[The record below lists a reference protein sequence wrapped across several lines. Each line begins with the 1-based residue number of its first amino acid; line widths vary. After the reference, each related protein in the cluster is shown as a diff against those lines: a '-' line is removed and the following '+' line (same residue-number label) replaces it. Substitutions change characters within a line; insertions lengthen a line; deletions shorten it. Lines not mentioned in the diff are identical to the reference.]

1 MKINELAAVIFS
13 MFIVKFLY
21 DAPIDAVFIL
31 PIFFIG
37 FYLLFK
43 LSPTYDYSSLF
54 STSLFVLILAF
65 FFFSRPTFT
74 IGILILI
81 VVFLFYNYPIFLFKK
96 GFKEEKDVYI
106 KKNMKVVFSY
116 KKEGLSKD
124 IISII
129 EEVESS
135 TKDNTGL
142 VVNFCLNYG
151 GRSEIVDACKKIID
165 DKIDKND
172 ITEDL
177 FKDYLYNKL
186 PDIDLMIRTS
196 GEQRISNFMLWS
208 LSYSELYF
216 TKTYFPAFTTTELL
230 EIIDDFNNRDR
241 RYGNAK

>member
-1 MKINELAAVIFS
+1 MNKLNHLAIIVDGNGRWAKSIGKIRSYGHLKGYENLKKIINYVNDNLDIKY
-13 MFIVKFLY
+13 V
-21 DAPIDAVFIL
+21 
-31 PIFFIG
+31 
-37 FYLLFK
+37 
-43 LSPTYDYSSLF
+43 
-54 STSLFVLILAF
+54 SLFV
-65 FFFSRPTFT
+65 FSTENFKRSKDEVDY
-74 IGILILI
+74 LM
-81 VVFLFYNYPIFLFKK
+81 NLFKK

>member
-1 MKINELAAVIFS
+1 MNKLNHLAIIVDGNGRWAKSIGKIRSYGHLKGYENLKKIINYVNDNLDIKY
-13 MFIVKFLY
+13 I
-21 DAPIDAVFIL
+21 
-31 PIFFIG
+31 
-37 FYLLFK
+37 
-43 LSPTYDYSSLF
+43 
-54 STSLFVLILAF
+54 SLFV
-65 FFFSRPTFT
+65 FSTENFKRSKDEVDY
-74 IGILILI
+74 LM
-81 VVFLFYNYPIFLFKK
+81 NLFKK
-96 GFKEEKDVYI
+96 GVKEEKDVYI

>member
-1 MKINELAAVIFS
+1 MNKLNHLAIIVDGNGRWAKSIGKIRSYGHLKGYENLKKIINYVNDNLDIKY
-13 MFIVKFLY
+13 I
-21 DAPIDAVFIL
+21 
-31 PIFFIG
+31 
-37 FYLLFK
+37 
-43 LSPTYDYSSLF
+43 
-54 STSLFVLILAF
+54 SLFV
-65 FFFSRPTFT
+65 FSTENFKRSKDEVDY
-74 IGILILI
+74 LM
-81 VVFLFYNYPIFLFKK
+81 NLFKK

>member
-1 MKINELAAVIFS
+1 MNKLNHLAIIVDGNGRWAKNMGKIRSYGHLKGYENLKKIINYVNDNLDIKYISLFIFS
-13 MFIVKFLY
+13 TENFKRSKDEV
-21 DAPIDAVFIL
+21 D
-31 PIFFIG
+31 
-37 FYLLFK
+37 YLM
-43 LSPTYDYSSLF
+43 
-54 STSLFVLILAF
+54 
-65 FFFSRPTFT
+65 
-74 IGILILI
+74 
-81 VVFLFYNYPIFLFKK
+81 NLFKK

-135 TKDNTGL
+135 TKTNTGL

>member
-1 MKINELAAVIFS
+1 MNKLNHLAIIVDGNGRWAKNMGKIRSYGHLKGYENLKKIINYVNDNLDIKYISLFIFS
-13 MFIVKFLY
+13 TENFKRSKDEV
-21 DAPIDAVFIL
+21 D
-31 PIFFIG
+31 
-37 FYLLFK
+37 YLM
-43 LSPTYDYSSLF
+43 
-54 STSLFVLILAF
+54 
-65 FFFSRPTFT
+65 
-74 IGILILI
+74 
-81 VVFLFYNYPIFLFKK
+81 NLFKK
-96 GFKEEKDVYI
+96 GFKEEKDIYI

>member
-1 MKINELAAVIFS
+1 MNKLNHLAIIVDGNGRWAKSIGKIRSYGHLKGYENLKKIINYVNDNLDIKY
-13 MFIVKFLY
+13 V
-21 DAPIDAVFIL
+21 
-31 PIFFIG
+31 
-37 FYLLFK
+37 
-43 LSPTYDYSSLF
+43 
-54 STSLFVLILAF
+54 SLFV
-65 FFFSRPTFT
+65 FSTENFKRSKDEVDY
-74 IGILILI
+74 LM
-81 VVFLFYNYPIFLFKK
+81 NLFKK

-106 KKNMKVVFSY
+106 KKNMKVVFYY

-208 LSYSELYF
+208 MSYSELYF
-216 TKTYFPAFTTTELL
+216 TKTYFPAFTTNELL

>member
-1 MKINELAAVIFS
+1 MNRLNHLAIIVDGNGRWAKNMGKIRSYGHLKGYENLKKIINYVNDNLDIKY
-13 MFIVKFLY
+13 I
-21 DAPIDAVFIL
+21 
-31 PIFFIG
+31 
-37 FYLLFK
+37 
-43 LSPTYDYSSLF
+43 
-54 STSLFVLILAF
+54 SLFV
-65 FFFSRPTFT
+65 FSTENFKRSKDEVDY
-74 IGILILI
+74 LM
-81 VVFLFYNYPIFLFKK
+81 NLFKK

-135 TKDNTGL
+135 TKTNTGL

-216 TKTYFPAFTTTELL
+216 TKTYFPAFTTNELL

>member
-1 MKINELAAVIFS
+1 MNKLNHLAIIVDGNGRWAKNMGKIRSYGHLKGYENLKKIINYVNDNLDIKY
-13 MFIVKFLY
+13 I
-21 DAPIDAVFIL
+21 
-31 PIFFIG
+31 
-37 FYLLFK
+37 
-43 LSPTYDYSSLF
+43 
-54 STSLFVLILAF
+54 SLFV
-65 FFFSRPTFT
+65 FSKENFKRSKDEVDY
-74 IGILILI
+74 LM
-81 VVFLFYNYPIFLFKK
+81 NLFKK
-96 GFKEEKDVYI
+96 GFKEEKDIYI

>member
-1 MKINELAAVIFS
+1 MNKLNHLAIIVDGNGRWAKNMGKIRSYGHLKGYENLKKIINYVNDNLDIKY
-13 MFIVKFLY
+13 I
-21 DAPIDAVFIL
+21 
-31 PIFFIG
+31 
-37 FYLLFK
+37 
-43 LSPTYDYSSLF
+43 
-54 STSLFVLILAF
+54 SLFV
-65 FFFSRPTFT
+65 FSTENFKRSKDEVDY
-74 IGILILI
+74 LM
-81 VVFLFYNYPIFLFKK
+81 NLFKK

-106 KKNMKVVFSY
+106 KKNMKVVFSG
-116 KKEGLSKD
+116 KKEGLSND

-129 EEVESS
+129 EEIESS

-165 DKIDKND
+165 DKVDKND
-172 ITEDL
+172 ITESL
-177 FKDYLYNKL
+177 FSKYLYKEL

-216 TKTYFPAFTTTELL
+216 TKTYFPAFTTNELL

>member
-1 MKINELAAVIFS
+1 MNKLNHLAIIVDGNGRWAKSMGKIRSYGHLKGYENLKKIINYVNDNLDIKYISLFIFS
-13 MFIVKFLY
+13 TENFKRSKDEV
-21 DAPIDAVFIL
+21 D
-31 PIFFIG
+31 
-37 FYLLFK
+37 YLM
-43 LSPTYDYSSLF
+43 
-54 STSLFVLILAF
+54 
-65 FFFSRPTFT
+65 
-74 IGILILI
+74 
-81 VVFLFYNYPIFLFKK
+81 NLFKK
-96 GFKEEKDVYI
+96 GFKEEKDIYI
-106 KKNMKVVFSY
+106 KKNMKVVFSG

>member
-1 MKINELAAVIFS
+1 MNKLNHLAIIVDGNGRWAKSIGKIRSYGHLKGYENLKKIINYVNDNLDIKY
-13 MFIVKFLY
+13 V
-21 DAPIDAVFIL
+21 
-31 PIFFIG
+31 
-37 FYLLFK
+37 
-43 LSPTYDYSSLF
+43 
-54 STSLFVLILAF
+54 SLFV
-65 FFFSRPTFT
+65 FSTENFKRSKDEVDY
-74 IGILILI
+74 LM
-81 VVFLFYNYPIFLFKK
+81 NLFKK

-165 DKIDKND
+165 DKINKND

-208 LSYSELYF
+208 MSYSELYF
-216 TKTYFPAFTTTELL
+216 TKTYFPAFTTNELL

>member
-1 MKINELAAVIFS
+1 MNKLNHLAIIVDGNGRWAKSIGKIRSYGHLKGYENLKKIINYVNDNLDIKY
-13 MFIVKFLY
+13 I
-21 DAPIDAVFIL
+21 
-31 PIFFIG
+31 
-37 FYLLFK
+37 
-43 LSPTYDYSSLF
+43 
-54 STSLFVLILAF
+54 SLFV
-65 FFFSRPTFT
+65 FSTENFKRSKDEVDY
-74 IGILILI
+74 LM
-81 VVFLFYNYPIFLFKK
+81 NLFKK
-96 GFKEEKDVYI
+96 DFKEEKDVYI

-216 TKTYFPAFTTTELL
+216 TKTYFPAFTTNELL

>member
-1 MKINELAAVIFS
+1 MNKLNHLAIIVDGNGRWAKSIGKIRSYGHLKGYENLKKIINYVNDNLDIKY
-13 MFIVKFLY
+13 I
-21 DAPIDAVFIL
+21 
-31 PIFFIG
+31 
-37 FYLLFK
+37 
-43 LSPTYDYSSLF
+43 
-54 STSLFVLILAF
+54 SLFV
-65 FFFSRPTFT
+65 FSTENFKRSKDEVDY
-74 IGILILI
+74 LM
-81 VVFLFYNYPIFLFKK
+81 NLFKK

-135 TKDNTGL
+135 TKDNKGL

>member
-1 MKINELAAVIFS
+1 MNKLNHLAIIVDGNGRWAKSIGKIRSYGHLKGYENLKKIINYVNDNLDIKY
-13 MFIVKFLY
+13 I
-21 DAPIDAVFIL
+21 
-31 PIFFIG
+31 
-37 FYLLFK
+37 
-43 LSPTYDYSSLF
+43 
-54 STSLFVLILAF
+54 SLFV
-65 FFFSRPTFT
+65 FSTENFKRSKDEVDY
-74 IGILILI
+74 LM
-81 VVFLFYNYPIFLFKK
+81 NLFKK

-135 TKDNTGL
+135 TKTNTGL

>member
-1 MKINELAAVIFS
+1 MNKLNHLAIIVDGNGRWAKNMGKIRSYGHLKGYENLKKIINYVNDNLDIKY
-13 MFIVKFLY
+13 I
-21 DAPIDAVFIL
+21 
-31 PIFFIG
+31 
-37 FYLLFK
+37 
-43 LSPTYDYSSLF
+43 
-54 STSLFVLILAF
+54 SLFV
-65 FFFSRPTFT
+65 FSTENFKRSKDEVDY
-74 IGILILI
+74 LM
-81 VVFLFYNYPIFLFKK
+81 NLFKK
-96 GFKEEKDVYI
+96 GFKEEKDIYI
-106 KKNMKVVFSY
+106 KKNMKVVFSG
-116 KKEGLSKD
+116 KKEGLSND

-129 EEVESS
+129 EEIESS

-172 ITEDL
+172 ITESL
-177 FKDYLYNKL
+177 FSKYLYKEL

-216 TKTYFPAFTTTELL
+216 TKTYFPAFTTNELL

>member
-1 MKINELAAVIFS
+1 MNRLNHLAIIVDGNGRWAKSIGKIRSYGHLKGYE
-13 MFIVKFLY
+13 
-21 DAPIDAVFIL
+21 
-31 PIFFIG
+31 
-37 FYLLFK
+37 K
-43 LSPTYDYSSLF
+43 LKKIINYVNDNLDIKYI
-54 STSLFVLILAF
+54 SLFV
-65 FFFSRPTFT
+65 FSTENFKRSKDEVDY
-74 IGILILI
+74 LM
-81 VVFLFYNYPIFLFKK
+81 NLFKK

-135 TKDNTGL
+135 TKTNTGL

-172 ITEDL
+172 ITESL
-177 FKDYLYNKL
+177 FSKYLYKEL

-216 TKTYFPAFTTTELL
+216 TKTYFPAFTTNELL

>member
-1 MKINELAAVIFS
+1 MNKLNHLAIIVDGNGRWAKNIGKIRSYGHLKGYENLKKIINYVNDNLDIKYISLFIFS
-13 MFIVKFLY
+13 TENFKRGKDEV
-21 DAPIDAVFIL
+21 D
-31 PIFFIG
+31 
-37 FYLLFK
+37 YLM
-43 LSPTYDYSSLF
+43 
-54 STSLFVLILAF
+54 
-65 FFFSRPTFT
+65 
-74 IGILILI
+74 
-81 VVFLFYNYPIFLFKK
+81 NLFKK

>member
-1 MKINELAAVIFS
+1 MNKLNHLAIIVDGNGRWAKNMGKIRSYGHLKGYENLKKIINYVNDNLDIKYISLFIFS
-13 MFIVKFLY
+13 TENFKRSKDEV
-21 DAPIDAVFIL
+21 D
-31 PIFFIG
+31 
-37 FYLLFK
+37 YLM
-43 LSPTYDYSSLF
+43 
-54 STSLFVLILAF
+54 
-65 FFFSRPTFT
+65 
-74 IGILILI
+74 
-81 VVFLFYNYPIFLFKK
+81 NLFKK
-96 GFKEEKDVYI
+96 GFKEEKDIYI
-106 KKNMKVVFSY
+106 KKNMKVVFSG
-116 KKEGLSKD
+116 KKEGLSND

-129 EEVESS
+129 EEIESS

-172 ITEDL
+172 ITESL
-177 FKDYLYNKL
+177 FSKYLYKEL

-216 TKTYFPAFTTTELL
+216 TKTYFPAFTTNELL
-230 EIIDDFNNRDR
+230 DIIDDFNNRDR

>member
-1 MKINELAAVIFS
+1 MNKLNHLAIIVDGNGRWAKSIGKIRS
-13 MFIVKFLY
+13 Y
-21 DAPIDAVFIL
+21 
-31 PIFFIG
+31 G
-37 FYLLFK
+37 YLKGYENLK
-43 LSPTYDYSSLF
+43 KIINYVNDNLDIKYI
-54 STSLFVLILAF
+54 SLFV
-65 FFFSRPTFT
+65 FSTENFKRSKDEVDY
-74 IGILILI
+74 LM
-81 VVFLFYNYPIFLFKK
+81 NLFKK

>member
-1 MKINELAAVIFS
+1 MNRLNHLAIIVDGNGRWAKSIGKIRSYGHLKGYENLKKIINYVNDNLDIKY
-13 MFIVKFLY
+13 I
-21 DAPIDAVFIL
+21 
-31 PIFFIG
+31 
-37 FYLLFK
+37 
-43 LSPTYDYSSLF
+43 
-54 STSLFVLILAF
+54 SLFV
-65 FFFSRPTFT
+65 FSTENFKRSKDEVDY
-74 IGILILI
+74 LM
-81 VVFLFYNYPIFLFKK
+81 NLFKK

-151 GRSEIVDACKKIID
+151 GRSEIVDACKKIIN

>member
-1 MKINELAAVIFS
+1 MNRLNHLAIIVDGNGRWAKSIGKIRSYGHLKGYENLKKIINYVNDNLDIKY
-13 MFIVKFLY
+13 I
-21 DAPIDAVFIL
+21 
-31 PIFFIG
+31 
-37 FYLLFK
+37 
-43 LSPTYDYSSLF
+43 
-54 STSLFVLILAF
+54 SLFV
-65 FFFSRPTFT
+65 FSTENFKRSKDEVDY
-74 IGILILI
+74 LM
-81 VVFLFYNYPIFLFKK
+81 NLFKK

-135 TKDNTGL
+135 TKTNTGL

-172 ITEDL
+172 ITEEL

>member
-1 MKINELAAVIFS
+1 MNKLNHLAIIVDGNGRWAKSIGKIRSYGHLKGYENLKKIINYVNDNLDIKY
-13 MFIVKFLY
+13 V
-21 DAPIDAVFIL
+21 
-31 PIFFIG
+31 
-37 FYLLFK
+37 
-43 LSPTYDYSSLF
+43 
-54 STSLFVLILAF
+54 SLFV
-65 FFFSRPTFT
+65 FSTENFKRSKDEVDY
-74 IGILILI
+74 LM
-81 VVFLFYNYPIFLFKK
+81 NLFKK

-135 TKDNTGL
+135 TKTNTGL

>member
-1 MKINELAAVIFS
+1 MNRLNHLAIIVDGNGRWAKSIGKIRSYGHLKGYENLKKIINYVNDNLDIKY
-13 MFIVKFLY
+13 I
-21 DAPIDAVFIL
+21 
-31 PIFFIG
+31 
-37 FYLLFK
+37 
-43 LSPTYDYSSLF
+43 
-54 STSLFVLILAF
+54 SLFV
-65 FFFSRPTFT
+65 FSTENFKRSKDEVDY
-74 IGILILI
+74 LM
-81 VVFLFYNYPIFLFKK
+81 NLFKK

-106 KKNMKVVFSY
+106 KKNMKVVFSG
-116 KKEGLSKD
+116 KKEGLSND

-129 EEVESS
+129 EEIESS

-172 ITEDL
+172 ITESL
-177 FKDYLYNKL
+177 FSKYLYKEL

-216 TKTYFPAFTTTELL
+216 TKTYFPAFTTNELL

>member
-1 MKINELAAVIFS
+1 MNKLNHLAIIVDGNGRWAKSIGKIRSYGHLKGYENLKKIINYVNDNLDIKY
-13 MFIVKFLY
+13 I
-21 DAPIDAVFIL
+21 
-31 PIFFIG
+31 
-37 FYLLFK
+37 
-43 LSPTYDYSSLF
+43 
-54 STSLFVLILAF
+54 SLFV
-65 FFFSRPTFT
+65 FSTENFKRSKDEVDY
-74 IGILILI
+74 LM
-81 VVFLFYNYPIFLFKK
+81 NLFKK

-165 DKIDKND
+165 DKVDKND
-172 ITEDL
+172 ITESL
-177 FKDYLYNKL
+177 FSKYLYKEL

-216 TKTYFPAFTTTELL
+216 TKTYFPAFTTNELL

>member
-1 MKINELAAVIFS
+1 MNKLNHLAIIVDGNGRWAKSIGKIRSYGHLKGYENLKKIINYVNDNLDIKY
-13 MFIVKFLY
+13 V
-21 DAPIDAVFIL
+21 
-31 PIFFIG
+31 
-37 FYLLFK
+37 
-43 LSPTYDYSSLF
+43 
-54 STSLFVLILAF
+54 SLFV
-65 FFFSRPTFT
+65 FSTENFKRSKDEVDY
-74 IGILILI
+74 LM
-81 VVFLFYNYPIFLFKK
+81 NLFKK

-216 TKTYFPAFTTTELL
+216 TKTYFPAFTTNELL

>member
-1 MKINELAAVIFS
+1 MNKLNHLAIIVDGNGRWAKSIGKIRSYGHLKGYENLKKIINYVNDNLDIKY
-13 MFIVKFLY
+13 I
-21 DAPIDAVFIL
+21 
-31 PIFFIG
+31 
-37 FYLLFK
+37 
-43 LSPTYDYSSLF
+43 
-54 STSLFVLILAF
+54 SLFV
-65 FFFSRPTFT
+65 FSTENFKRSKDEVDY
-74 IGILILI
+74 LM
-81 VVFLFYNYPIFLFKK
+81 NLFKK

-151 GRSEIVDACKKIID
+151 GRSEIVDACKKIIN

>member
-1 MKINELAAVIFS
+1 MNKLNHLAIIVDGNGRWAKSIGKIRSYGHLKGYENLKKIINYVNDNLDIKY
-13 MFIVKFLY
+13 I
-21 DAPIDAVFIL
+21 
-31 PIFFIG
+31 
-37 FYLLFK
+37 
-43 LSPTYDYSSLF
+43 
-54 STSLFVLILAF
+54 SLFV
-65 FFFSRPTFT
+65 FSTENFKRSKDEVDY
-74 IGILILI
+74 LM
-81 VVFLFYNYPIFLFKK
+81 NLFKK

-106 KKNMKVVFSY
+106 KKNMKVVFSG

>member
-1 MKINELAAVIFS
+1 MNKLNHLAIIVDGNGRWAKNMGKIRSYGHLKGYENLKKIINYVNDNLDIKYISLFIFS
-13 MFIVKFLY
+13 TENFKRSKDEV
-21 DAPIDAVFIL
+21 D
-31 PIFFIG
+31 
-37 FYLLFK
+37 YLM
-43 LSPTYDYSSLF
+43 
-54 STSLFVLILAF
+54 
-65 FFFSRPTFT
+65 
-74 IGILILI
+74 
-81 VVFLFYNYPIFLFKK
+81 NLFKK

-216 TKTYFPAFTTTELL
+216 TKTYFPAFTTNELL

>member
-1 MKINELAAVIFS
+1 MNKLNHLAIIVDGNGRWAKSIGKIRSYGHLKGYENLKKIINYVNDNLDIKYISLFIFS
-13 MFIVKFLY
+13 TENFKRSKDEV
-21 DAPIDAVFIL
+21 D
-31 PIFFIG
+31 
-37 FYLLFK
+37 YLM
-43 LSPTYDYSSLF
+43 
-54 STSLFVLILAF
+54 
-65 FFFSRPTFT
+65 
-74 IGILILI
+74 
-81 VVFLFYNYPIFLFKK
+81 NLFKK
-96 GFKEEKDVYI
+96 GFKEEKDIYI
-106 KKNMKVVFSY
+106 KKNMKVVFSG
-116 KKEGLSKD
+116 KKEGLSND

-172 ITEDL
+172 ITESL
-177 FKDYLYNKL
+177 FSKYLYKEL

-216 TKTYFPAFTTTELL
+216 TKTYFPAFTTNELL

>member
-1 MKINELAAVIFS
+1 MNKLNHLAIIVDGNGRWAKNMGKIRSYGHLKGYENLKKIINYVNDNLDIKYISLFIFS
-13 MFIVKFLY
+13 TENFKRSKDEV
-21 DAPIDAVFIL
+21 D
-31 PIFFIG
+31 
-37 FYLLFK
+37 YLM
-43 LSPTYDYSSLF
+43 
-54 STSLFVLILAF
+54 
-65 FFFSRPTFT
+65 
-74 IGILILI
+74 
-81 VVFLFYNYPIFLFKK
+81 NLFKK
-96 GFKEEKDVYI
+96 GFKEEKDIYI
-106 KKNMKVVFSY
+106 KKNMKVVFSG
-116 KKEGLSKD
+116 KKEGLSND

-172 ITEDL
+172 ITESL
-177 FKDYLYNKL
+177 FSKYLYKEL

-196 GEQRISNFMLWS
+196 GEQRISNFILWS

-216 TKTYFPAFTTTELL
+216 TKTYFPAFTTNELL

>member
-1 MKINELAAVIFS
+1 MNRLNHLAIIVDGNGRWAKSIGKIRSYGHLKGYENLKKIINYVNDNLDIKY
-13 MFIVKFLY
+13 I
-21 DAPIDAVFIL
+21 
-31 PIFFIG
+31 
-37 FYLLFK
+37 
-43 LSPTYDYSSLF
+43 
-54 STSLFVLILAF
+54 SLFV
-65 FFFSRPTFT
+65 FSTENFKRSKDEVDY
-74 IGILILI
+74 LM
-81 VVFLFYNYPIFLFKK
+81 NLFKK

-172 ITEDL
+172 ITESL
-177 FKDYLYNKL
+177 FSKYLYKEL

>member
-1 MKINELAAVIFS
+1 MNKLNHLAIIVDGNGRWAKSIGKIRSYGHLKGYENLKKIINYVNDNLDIKY
-13 MFIVKFLY
+13 I
-21 DAPIDAVFIL
+21 
-31 PIFFIG
+31 
-37 FYLLFK
+37 
-43 LSPTYDYSSLF
+43 
-54 STSLFVLILAF
+54 SLFV
-65 FFFSRPTFT
+65 FSTENFKRSKDEVDY
-74 IGILILI
+74 LM
-81 VVFLFYNYPIFLFKK
+81 NLFKK

-230 EIIDDFNNRDR
+230 EIIDHINNRDR

>member
-1 MKINELAAVIFS
+1 MNKLNHLAIIVDGNGRWAKSIGKIRSYGHLKGYEDLKKIINYVNDNLDIKY
-13 MFIVKFLY
+13 I
-21 DAPIDAVFIL
+21 
-31 PIFFIG
+31 
-37 FYLLFK
+37 
-43 LSPTYDYSSLF
+43 
-54 STSLFVLILAF
+54 SLFV
-65 FFFSRPTFT
+65 FSTENFKRSKDEVDY
-74 IGILILI
+74 LM
-81 VVFLFYNYPIFLFKK
+81 NLFKK

-208 LSYSELYF
+208 MSYSELYF
-216 TKTYFPAFTTTELL
+216 TKTYFPAFTTNELL

>member
-1 MKINELAAVIFS
+1 MNKLNHLAIIVDGNGRWAKSIGKIRSYGHLKGYENLKKIINYVNDNLDIKY
-13 MFIVKFLY
+13 I
-21 DAPIDAVFIL
+21 
-31 PIFFIG
+31 
-37 FYLLFK
+37 
-43 LSPTYDYSSLF
+43 
-54 STSLFVLILAF
+54 SLFV
-65 FFFSRPTFT
+65 FSTENFKRSKDEVDY
-74 IGILILI
+74 LM
-81 VVFLFYNYPIFLFKK
+81 NLFKK

-151 GRSEIVDACKKIID
+151 GRSEIVDACKKIIN

-216 TKTYFPAFTTTELL
+216 TKTYFPAFTTNELL

>member
-1 MKINELAAVIFS
+1 MNKLNHLAIIVDGNGRWAKSIGKIRSYGHLKGYENLKKIINYVNDNLDIKY
-13 MFIVKFLY
+13 I
-21 DAPIDAVFIL
+21 
-31 PIFFIG
+31 
-37 FYLLFK
+37 
-43 LSPTYDYSSLF
+43 
-54 STSLFVLILAF
+54 SLFV
-65 FFFSRPTFT
+65 FSTENFKRSKDEVDY
-74 IGILILI
+74 LM
-81 VVFLFYNYPIFLFKK
+81 NLFKK

-216 TKTYFPAFTTTELL
+216 TKTYFPAFTTNELL